1 VVRVVPGEVVPL
13 RLPYAL
19 AGTRIPT
26 EALPRARERQA
37 QLRAGS
43 GLCVAATCVCRS
55 RPTTTRWSGQSRTV
69 LGLPGRRHY
78 RTPRCVAANYR
89 SLAVEK
95 LAALDFDTDKIRS
108 DAWLG

>member
-55 RPTTTRWSGQSRTV
+55 RPTTTRTV